1 MSVTQHEIEKLKE
14 DFKNTTENKA
24 EEKPVDFSAYL
35 HLIQVKK
42 IESLCT
48 RLKLSAIPHKPSW
61 AEVKNHLDDQEDFKL
76 INEQ

>member
-1 MSVTQHEIEKLKE
+1 MSVTQHEIDKLKE
-14 DFKNTTENKA
+14 DFKKTTENKA

-42 IESLCT
+42 IESLCS

-61 AEVKNHLDDQEDFKL
+61 AEVKNHLDHEEEIHL
-76 INEQ
+76 ISD

>member
-1 MSVTQHEIEKLKE
+1 MSVTQHEIDKLKE
-14 DFKNTTENKA
+14 DFKNKTANKA

-42 IESLCT
+42 IESLCS

-61 AEVKNHLDDQEDFKL
+61 AEVKNHLDDEEEIQL
-76 INEQ
+76 IRE